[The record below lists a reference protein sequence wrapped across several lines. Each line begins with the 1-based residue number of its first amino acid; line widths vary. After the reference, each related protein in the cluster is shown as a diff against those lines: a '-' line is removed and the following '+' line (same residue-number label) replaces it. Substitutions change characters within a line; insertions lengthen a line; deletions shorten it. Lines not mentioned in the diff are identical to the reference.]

1 VNALEEFVA
10 ASIVWIAPSL
20 LVLLRLH
27 LGAVVA
33 PKMIEAVEDRAQ
45 FRLAELVEAPSAFSL
60 TALGLVSVGAVR
72 AYALAPAKGPFL
84 SVLVLLY
91 VGLFTYTLFFGFQV
105 RRAGEYSQREMWFA
119 LGLSIVGLF
128 VATLTTAGF

>member
-1 VNALEEFVA
+1 VSTIEGFVA
-10 ASIVWIAPSL
+10 ASIVWIAPTM

-33 PKMIEAVEDRAQ
+33 PKMIDAAEDRAQ

-60 TALGLVSVGAVR
+60 AALGLVSVAAVR
-72 AYALAPAKGPFL
+72 AYTLAPMKGPFL

-105 RRAGEYSQREMWFA
+105 RRAGEYSRREMWFA

-128 VATLTTAGF
+128 VATIATAGF